1 MKVCVGGD
9 AFTGEIGNKREY
21 NLGSR
26 EGVVKDD
33 REKRMC
39 GAFKKLQKV

>member
-9 AFTGEIGNKREY
+9 AFTGEIGNERGD

-26 EGVVKDD
+26 EGVVKHD
-33 REKRMC
+33 REEKMC
-39 GAFKKLQKV
+39 GTFKKLQKV